1 MPALPDSSSVAGN
14 ALLPVALDLRRL
26 SVALVGRGARAARRL
41 KLLDEAGAARLTVY
55 SDRPSQPLA
64 ERAGARLVDHLPRDA
79 DLAEADLVFVADLNE
94 DEACAVAGRARALR
108 RLVNVEDVTTLC
120 DVQSMSV
127 VRRGDVAIGINTGG
141 TCPMLAR
148 GLRAWIDR
156 LLPSGFGQTA
166 RRLADLRTD
175 LRANGGDLTPLEDAV
190 ALALTDLPALPPDPR
205 AAEREPALADR

>member
-1 MPALPDSSSVAGN
+1 MPALPETPPASH

-64 ERAGARLVDHLPRDA
+64 ERAGDRLVEHLPRDA
-79 DLAEADLVFVADLNE
+79 DLAEADLVFVADLDE
-94 DEACAVAGRARALR
+94 DEACLIAGRARALR

-120 DVQSMSV
+120 DLQSMSV

-156 LLPSGFGQTA
+156 LLPAGFGLTA
-166 RRLADLRTD
+166 RRLADMRTS
-175 LRANGGDLTPLEDAV
+175 LRADGADLTPLEDAV
-190 ALALTDLPALPPDPR
+190 ALALTDLPPLPADLR
-205 AAEREPALADR
+205 ARDLEPVLADR